1 MEIEALMSK
10 ADSKEGQ
17 KSSGKMWDPG
27 SQFERGFLGK

>member
-17 KSSGKMWDPG
+17 KSSVKMWDTG
-27 SQFERGFLGK
+27 SQIKRDFLGK